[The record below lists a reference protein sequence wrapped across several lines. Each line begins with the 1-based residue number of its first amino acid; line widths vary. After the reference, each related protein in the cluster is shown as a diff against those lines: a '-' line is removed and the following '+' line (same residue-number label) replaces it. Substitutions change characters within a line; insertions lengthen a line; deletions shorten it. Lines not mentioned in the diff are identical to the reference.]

1 MSLWVRAW
9 VLLGLGVVNI
19 IAERQMLIGGLFDDS
34 SQSNIL
40 EVAFKAAIKK
50 VNSNPALL
58 PERRLIPLI
67 EYIYKDDSYYAS
79 QRVCSMVIKGV
90 VAIFGPQSEATA
102 SHVQSMC
109 DVFEIPHIETRWDYR
124 FIREEYSINV
134 HPYPPALASIYVKLI
149 EKFDWWDNFCILY
162 QDDAGL
168 VRVQELLKMAK
179 KNVNVIVFQLD
190 AHHDHRGI
198 LRDIIAKEIYNI
210 VIDCNVDILYEV
222 LKQAQ
227 QVGMMTKSYD
237 YFITNLD
244 FQTLDL
250 EDFQYS
256 GANITGFRL
265 VDFNQTEVKTI
276 ISEWTLDE
284 LQSKLKD
291 HSEKSE
297 ADQLNEASWKQ
308 LSKGI
313 IPTEAALM
321 YDAVIL
327 FATALTN
334 LDRRGMIEA
343 QSLHCNSTNSWKP
356 GGSIKNYIKHLQ
368 LYNKT
373 MSGFVGFNSG
383 NGFRE
388 LFTLEIIR
396 LTSAGLQKI
405 GHCQK
410 NQGADHYAID
420 LQWNLHKELVNKTQA
435 TIPHYRVATKE
446 GLPYFT
452 EKKDPAVLTGNDRY
466 EGYVVDLMKELAKI
480 LNFTFEIYD
489 TPGSS
494 KYGSLNAS
502 GLWDGMIG
510 EIIYNKSDM
519 ALADLTITTTRQ
531 EVVDFSTPFINLGIS
546 ILYKKPQKE
555 PPALFSFLDPF
566 SIEVWLYMSAAY
578 IGVSII
584 LFVLA
589 RFSPY
594 EWENPY
600 PCIQEPEELEN
611 NFSFLNSLWF
621 TIGSLMQ
628 QGSDIAP
635 KAVSTRIVAGMW
647 WFFTLIII
655 SSYTANL
662 AAFLTVETVS
672 SSIES
677 ASDLAKQTKIKYG
690 CLDKGSTRNFFQN
703 ATLEPYVTM
712 WKYMSSNPDVFVNG
726 NDAGTQRVIDENYA
740 FFMES
745 SSIEYVV
752 KQTCG
757 LRRVGGLLDTKGYGI
772 AVKKNSPLRT
782 QLTDAIL
789 ELQEKEVLQKIKKT
803 WWEKGGKSCE
813 SETDQSP
820 QGLTLS
826 NVGGV
831 FVVLLSGMG
840 FACIVAL
847 IEFMWNIRNTVKEN
861 RGSICSEML
870 NELKFVIRCYGSTKP
885 VRKHTVE
892 TDNRMLNMN
901 LHGYNGLGGH
911 DT

>member
-40 EVAFKAAIKK
+40 EVAFKAAINK

-58 PERRLIPLI
+58 PERKLKPVI

-79 QRVCSMVIKGV
+79 QRVCAMVRTGV
-90 VAIFGPQSEATA
+90 VAIFGPQSETTA

-124 FIREEYSINV
+124 FIREEYSVNV

-149 EKFDWWDNFCILY
+149 EKFDWWVNFCILY

-190 AHHDHRGI
+190 KDHDHRSV
-198 LRDIIAKEIYNI
+198 LKHLMLKEIHHL
-210 VIDCNVDILYEV
+210 VIDCNIDILYEV

-227 QVGMMTKSYD
+227 QVGMMTASYD

-256 GANITGFRL
+256 GANITGFGL
-265 VDFNQTEVKTI
+265 VDFNKTEVKTI

-284 LQSKLKD
+284 IMQQNLKE

-297 ADQLNEASWKQ
+297 ADRHHEATWKQ
-308 LSKGI
+308 LAKGI
-313 IPTEAALM
+313 IPTEAALV

-327 FATALTN
+327 FATAVTN
-334 LDRRGMIEA
+334 LDRRGIIEA
-343 QSLHCNSTNSWKP
+343 QSLHCNSTSFWNHGS
-356 GGSIKNYIKHLQ
+356 SIKNYIKHVQ
-368 LYNKT
+368 LHNKT
-373 MSGFVGFNSG
+373 MSGFVGLNSG

-388 LFTLEIIR
+388 LFTLDILH
-396 LTSAGLQKI
+396 LTSSGLQKV
-405 GHCQK
+405 GMWHKKPGSDQ
-410 NQGADHYAID
+410 YAID
-420 LQWNLHKELVNKTQA
+420 LWWNLHIEKSQKNMTKA
-435 TIPHYRVATKE
+435 PHYRVATKKGE
-446 GLPYFT
+446 PYFV
-452 EKKDPAVLTGNDRY
+452 EKKDSSVLKGNDQY
-466 EGYVVDLMKELAKI
+466 EGYVVELVTELSKI
-480 LNFTFEIYD
+480 LNFTFEIYAAPND
-489 TPGSS
+489 A
-494 KYGSLNAS
+494 YGKKLDN
-502 GLWDGMIG
+502 GTWDGMIG
-510 EIIYNKSDM
+510 EVVYNRSDM

-546 ILYKKPQKE
+546 ILFKKPQKE

-594 EWENPY
+594 EWDNPY

-611 NFSFLNSLWF
+611 NFSLMNSLWF

-635 KAVSTRIVAGMW
+635 RAVSTRIVAGMW

-662 AAFLTVETVS
+662 AAFLTVETLS
-672 SSIES
+672 SPIENVN
-677 ASDLAKQTKIKYG
+677 DLAKQTKIKYG
-690 CLDKGSTRNFFQN
+690 CLKSGSTRKFFET
-703 ATLEPYVTM
+703 ATLEPYVKM
-712 WKYMSSNPDVFVNG
+712 WKFMSANPDVFLEKNEFG
-726 NDAGTQRVIDENYA
+726 MKRVLEDNYA

-745 SSIEYVV
+745 STIEYYE
-752 KQTCG
+752 KQQCG

-772 AVKKNSPLRT
+772 AVRKNSPLRA

-789 ELQEKEVLQKIKKT
+789 ELQEKEILQKIKKT

-813 SETDQSP
+813 DESDQSP

-840 FACIVAL
+840 FACVVAL

-861 RGSICSEML
+861 RGSLCSEML

-885 VRKHTVE
+885 VRKNAVE

-901 LHGYNGLGGH
+901 LHGYNGLGSH